1 MYNKLLYSSHSQTHH
16 NEEGFYLQ
24 NKMWKCRG
32 KKILTKTNSRRQV
45 KDNKL
50 VNKSFFFK

>member
-24 NKMWKCRG
+24 NKCGNVGRK
-32 KKILTKTNSRRQV
+32 KKIDKNEFKTSGER
-45 KDNKL
+45 
-50 VNKSFFFK
+50 